1 MVMPDGAAPSSLRF
15 GAGDNAGYH
24 SIQLKAQ

>member
-15 GAGDNAGYH
+15 GTGDNAGYH